1 MSFSEIPIFE
11 MNRKVKK
18 LYKCVLVKES
28 ESIAASC
35 FSILY
40 LYFRSKWKKQ
50 GQKSLRK
57 KLYAPPIFLLIFLL
71 NFCLSKKE
79 ESPFKGLFVGS
90 PLLLLLSSC
99 YLIKWKLFYFEMT
112 FRNPLMPLLTFCCT
126 TIVLQISLASPLPS
140 PPYC

>member
-11 MNRKVKK
+11 MNRKIKK

-28 ESIAASC
+28 ESIATSC

-57 KLYAPPIFLLIFLL
+57 KNYAPPIF
-71 NFCLSKKE
+71 SSSTYVSQRE
-79 ESPFKGLFVGS
+79 TLFVGS
-90 PLLLLLSSC
+90 PTHLLLSS

>member
-1 MSFSEIPIFE
+1 MSFSDIPIFE
-11 MNRKVKK
+11 MNHRIKK
-18 LYKCVLVKES
+18 LYKSVLVKES

-57 KLYAPPIFLLIFLL
+57 KLYAPPIFLLILL
-71 NFCLSKKE
+71 LKE
-79 ESPFKGLFVGS
+79 GRESLFVGS

-112 FRNPLMPLLTFCCT
+112 FRNPLMPLRTFCCT

>member
-1 MSFSEIPIFE
+1 
-11 MNRKVKK
+11 MNRKIKK

-57 KLYAPPIFLLIFLL
+57 NYTHPQFSSSSSFSTSVSQRRKRVP
-71 NFCLSKKE
+71 FCWFSTTI
-79 ESPFKGLFVGS
+79 
-90 PLLLLLSSC
+90 LLLSSC

-112 FRNPLMPLLTFCCT
+112 FRNPLMPLATDFLLYHGTNLVRF
-126 TIVLQISLASPLPS
+126 S
-140 PPYC
+140 PYC

>member
-11 MNRKVKK
+11 MNRKIKK
-18 LYKCVLVKES
+18 LYKSVLVKES
-28 ESIAASC
+28 ESIATPLSLFQKQMEKTGSEKFA
-35 FSILY
+35 
-40 LYFRSKWKKQ
+40 KKTIRTPNFPSQ
-50 GQKSLRK
+50 LLSL
-57 KLYAPPIFLLIFLL
+57 
-71 NFCLSKKE
+71 KE
-79 ESPFKGLFVGS
+79 GRESLFVGS

-140 PPYC
+140 PHLIANLNPPTNVT